1 MGVPLK
7 DLIENHAGGVI
18 GGWDNLQ
25 AVIPGGSSMPLL
37 PKKTCDTIT
46 MDFDSLM
53 AEKSG
58 LGTRVFSSLN
68 LHIALGWGGVLFLD

>member
-7 DLIENHAGGVI
+7 DLIETMQEVLSVGGI
-18 GGWDNLQ
+18 TQLCS
-25 AVIPGGSSMPLL
+25 GGSSMPLL

-53 AEKSG
+53 TE
-58 LGTRVFSSLN
+58 V
-68 LHIALGWGGVLFLD
+68 V